1 MSDAAK
7 KRSGELVLYERS
19 EAARVSLPVPGRGT
33 SAEDSESSTR
43 AFLLRHRRRYILRA
57 KLAEREARTQGSFAE
72 LEAPV
77 LTVRYWTCRHTQRE
91 LEAEARR
98 WRTFV
103 EAIDDLLTVFAT
115 GELPVRYRG
124 RPAGRDATGGS
135 EPGKEVLNGL
145 QKHEPNAST

>member
-7 KRSGELVLYERS
+7 KRSKELVLYERS
-19 EAARVSLPVPGRGT
+19 EAARVSLPVPVRGT
-33 SAEDSESSTR
+33 STEDSGSSTR
-43 AFLLRHRRRYILRA
+43 AFLLRHRRLYVLRA

-115 GELPVRYRG
+115 GEPPVRYRG
-124 RPAGRDATGGS
+124 RPAGRDAAAGR
-135 EPGKEVLNGL
+135 EPG
-145 QKHEPNAST
+145 

>member
-1 MSDAAK
+1 M
-7 KRSGELVLYERS
+7 
-19 EAARVSLPVPGRGT
+19 SLPVPGRGT

-77 LTVRYWTCRHTQRE
+77 FTVRYWTCRHAQRE

-115 GELPVRYRG
+115 GEPLIRYRG
-124 RPAGRDATGGS
+124 RSAGRDAIGGGK
-135 EPGKEVLNGL
+135 PG
-145 QKHEPNAST
+145 